1 MSVPARESLL
11 EGGRAK
17 ALLAVAAVL
26 AIVAPFVI
34 GSFQTA
40 LLAEILMFAVFAT
53 AFNLLYGYTGLLSF
67 GHAMFVATAAYVV
80 AKVFRMVGPELG
92 LEAFG
97 GLEVLATLI
106 VAIVLGTLFTTLL
119 AVGIGYLSVQLTE
132 IYFAMITLSFSM
144 AIYVI
149 FNQDILRQLANAAG
163 LGGLAGLVETNG
175 SDGLTI
181 SFNAL
186 GEIDLFGFS
195 FRLVDITSFLA
206 IYFVCLLVFVVSMYA
221 MWRIVNSPF
230 GMTCKA
236 IRENP
241 GRAEALGINVTRHSW
256 KTFILSGAFSG
267 VAGSMIAVIQSGALP
282 NLAYWT
288 FSAEPVI
295 MTVIGG
301 PTYFIGPVLGAFTF
315 RYLRWTIDALGF
327 GANWQFL
334 FGTLLLIV
342 VLFAQGGVA
351 GALDRARDRIRE
363 RGGEEGTT
371 AREPDPS
378 VEGSD

>member
-1 MSVPARESLL
+1 MSVGVRERLL
-11 EGGRAK
+11 GGERTGL
-17 ALLAVAAVL
+17 LLAVAAVL

-34 GSFQTA
+34 GPFQTS
-40 LLAEILMFAVFAT
+40 LLAEVLMLAVFAT

-67 GHAMFVATAAYVV
+67 GHAMFVAIAAYTV
-80 AKVFRMVGPELG
+80 AKTFRFIGPALG

-97 GLEVLATLI
+97 GLEVLVTLV
-106 VAIVLGTLFTTLL
+106 VAIVLATLLTTLL
-119 AVGIGYLSVQLTE
+119 AVGVGYLSVQLTE

-144 AIYVI
+144 AFYVLL
-149 FNQDILRQLANAAG
+149 NQDILRKLAEGAG
-163 LGGLAGLVETNG
+163 LPGLAELVATNG

-181 SFNAL
+181 AFTAL
-186 GEIDLFGFS
+186 GEVNIFGFT
-195 FRLVDITSFLA
+195 FQLVNISNFIA
-206 IYFVCLLVFVVSMYA
+206 IYFVSLLVFAGAMYA
-221 MWRIVNSPF
+221 LWRIVNSPF

-256 KTFILSGAFSG
+256 KTFILSGVFSG
-267 VAGSMIAVIQSGALP
+267 IAGSMIGVIQRSALP
-282 NLAYWT
+282 TIGYWT

-301 PTYFIGPVLGAFTF
+301 PYFFLGPVAGAFTF
-315 RYLRWTIDALGF
+315 RYLRWLIDALGF
-327 GANWQFL
+327 GTNWQFV

-351 GALDRARDRIRE
+351 GFINDLRGRL
-363 RGGEEGTT
+363 GGEDEAAEAPET
-371 AREPDPS
+371 EPTDA
-378 VEGSD
+378 D

>member
-1 MSVPARESLL
+1 MSVQARVQGL
-11 EGGRAK
+11 GGRQRI

-26 AIVAPFVI
+26 AVVAPFVV
-34 GSFQTA
+34 GAFQTA
-40 LLAEILMFAVFAT
+40 LLAEVLMLAVFAT

-67 GHAMFVATAAYVV
+67 GHAMFVATAAYTV
-80 AKVFRMVGPELG
+80 AKVFRLVGPAIG

-97 GLEVLATLI
+97 GLEVLVTLV
-106 VAIVLGTLFTTLL
+106 VAVLLGTLLTTLL
-119 AVGIGYLSVQLTE
+119 AVGVGYLSVQLTE

-144 AIYVI
+144 AIYVL
-149 FNQDILRQLANAAG
+149 FNQDIMREVADTAG
-163 LGGLAGLVETNG
+163 LGGLADLLATNG

-181 SFNAL
+181 SFTAL

-195 FRLVDITSFLA
+195 FQLVNIGNFVA
-206 IYFVCLLVFVVSMYA
+206 VYFVCLLVFVVAMYA

-267 VAGSMIAVIQSGALP
+267 IAGSMIAVIQSGALP
-282 NLAYWT
+282 NIAYWS

-301 PTYFIGPVLGAFTF
+301 PYYFLGPLAGAITF
-315 RYLRWTIDALGF
+315 RYLRWGIDTLGYS
-327 GANWQFL
+327 ANWQFV

-342 VLFAQGGVA
+342 VLFARGGVA
-351 GALDRARDRIRE
+351 GAITRGRDWLRK
-363 RGGEEGTT
+363 RGGDEESAGTDSD
-371 AREPDPS
+371 AA

>member
-1 MSVPARESLL
+1 MSVGAKERLL
-11 EGGRAK
+11 EGGRANV
-17 ALLAVAAVL
+17 LLVVAAVL
-26 AIVAPFVI
+26 LIVAPFVV

-92 LEAFG
+92 LSAFG
-97 GLEVLATLI
+97 GLEVLATLV
-106 VAIVLGTLFTTLL
+106 VALVLGTLFTTLL

-132 IYFAMITLSFSM
+132 IYFAIITLSFSM
-144 AIYVI
+144 AIYVV
-149 FNQDILRQLANAAG
+149 FNQDILQQLAEAAG
-163 LGGLAGLVETNG
+163 LSGLASLVETNG

-181 SFNAL
+181 SFRAL
-186 GEIDLFGFS
+186 GEVDLFGFS
-195 FRLVDITSFLA
+195 FQLVDITSFIA
-206 IYFVCLLVFVVSMYA
+206 IYFVCLILFAVTMYA

-241 GRAEALGINVTRHSW
+241 GRAEALGIDVTRHSW

-282 NLAYWT
+282 TLAYWT

-334 FGTLLLIV
+334 FGTLLLVV

-351 GALDRARDRIRE
+351 GALDRVRERIRE
-363 RGGEEGTT
+363 RGDEEET
-371 AREPDPS
+371 AAPEPS

>member
-1 MSVPARESLL
+1 MSAGVSERLL
-11 EGGRAK
+11 EGERPS

-26 AIVAPFVI
+26 ALLAPFI
-34 GSFQTA
+34 FGPFQTA
-40 LLAEILMFAVFAT
+40 LLAEVLMFAVFAT

-67 GHAMFVATAAYVV
+67 GHAMFVAIAAYTV
-80 AKVFRMVGPELG
+80 AKVFRLIGPAIG
-92 LEAFG
+92 LESLG
-97 GLEVLATLI
+97 GIEVLATLI
-106 VAIVLGTLFTTLL
+106 VAVFLGTLLTTLL

-144 AIYVI
+144 AIYVM
-149 FNQDILRQLANAAG
+149 FNQDIMRKVAEGAG
-163 LGGLAGLVETNG
+163 LGGLADLLATNG
-175 SDGLTI
+175 SDGLI
-181 SFNAL
+181 LSFSAL

-195 FRLVDITSFLA
+195 FNLVDISSFTA
-206 IYFVCLLVFVVSMYA
+206 IYVVSLIVFTLCMYA
-221 MWRIVNSPF
+221 LWRIVNSPF

-241 GRAEALGINVTRHSW
+241 GRAEALGIDVTRHSW
-256 KTFILSGAFSG
+256 KTFIISGAFSG
-267 VAGSMIAVIQSGALP
+267 VAGSIIAVIRSGALP
-282 NLAYWT
+282 TLSYWT

-301 PTYFIGPVLGAFTF
+301 PYFFLGPLAGAITF
-315 RYLRWTIDALGF
+315 RYLRWTIDTLGF

-342 VLFAQGGVA
+342 VLFARGGVV
-351 GALDRARDRIRE
+351 GAIIRLRDRF
-363 RGGEEGTT
+363 RGRGTESRT
-371 AREPDPS
+371 DSDVEPT